1 MWWST
6 RFLVCAFA
14 RRSAAAR
21 TSQPVRDGPLARP
34 KPADY
39 ITVSPHLRCYSND
52 LASPSQARPSR
63 PNTEAPSDRPLG
75 PVLDFMRLMWAINH
89 GLDRASRGMQ
99 AKFGVTGP
107 QRLVLRIVGN
117 FPGLSAGDLAR
128 TLHVHP
134 STLTG
139 ILQRLE
145 ARGLLRRLTD
155 PSDARRVQL
164 EITAKGKRLT
174 VPSVGTVESAIK
186 RLMSTWTDSELS
198 VTRRTL
204 TAIAGELDGS
214 PTGGRKRVAK

>member
-1 MWWST
+1 MCLRS
-6 RFLVCAFA
+6 LVLSVAGRLNPCAH
-14 RRSAAAR
+14 
-21 TSQPVRDGPLARP
+21 GPLARR
-34 KPADY
+34 KPDDY
-39 ITVSPHLRCYSND
+39 TTVSPYLRCYSNG
-52 LASPSQARPSR
+52 LASPSQARPSKSN
-63 PNTEAPSDRPLG
+63 PETPGDRPLG

-107 QRLVLRIVGN
+107 QRLVLRI
-117 FPGLSAGDLAR
+117 
-128 TLHVHP
+128 P

-145 ARGLLRRLTD
+145 ARRLLRRLTD

-164 EITAKGKRLT
+164 EITARGKRLT

-186 RLMSTWTDSELS
+186 RLMSTWTDSELN

-204 TAIAGELDGS
+204 TAIAEELDGS
-214 PTGGRKRVAK
+214 PTGARTKRTASK

>member
-1 MWWST
+1 
-6 RFLVCAFA
+6 
-14 RRSAAAR
+14 
-21 TSQPVRDGPLARP
+21 
-34 KPADY
+34 
-39 ITVSPHLRCYSND
+39 
-52 LASPSQARPSR
+52 
-63 PNTEAPSDRPLG
+63 
-75 PVLDFMRLMWAINH
+75 VLDFMRLMWAINH

-174 VPSVGTVESAIK
+174 IPSVGTVESAIK

>member
-1 MWWST
+1 MRPRSPIPSVASP
-6 RFLVCAFA
+6 RNACAH
-14 RRSAAAR
+14 
-21 TSQPVRDGPLARP
+21 GPLARP

-39 ITVSPHLRCYSND
+39 ITVSPYLRCYSSG
-52 LASPSQARPSR
+52 LASLSQARPSR
-63 PNTEAPSDRPLG
+63 PNTETPGDRPLG

-107 QRLVLRIVGN
+107 QRLVLRIVGT

-155 PSDARRVQL
+155 PEDARRVQL

-174 VPSVGTVESAIK
+174 IPSVGTVESAIK
-186 RLMSTWTDSELS
+186 RLMSTWSDSELN

-204 TAIAGELDGS
+204 TAIAEELDGS
-214 PTGGRKRVAK
+214 PTGNRTRRSASK

>member
-1 MWWST
+1 MSHPW
-6 RFLVCAFA
+6 AH
-14 RRSAAAR
+14 
-21 TSQPVRDGPLARP
+21 GPLARP

-39 ITVSPHLRCYSND
+39 ITVFPYLRCYSNG
-52 LASPSQARPSR
+52 LARLSEARPSK
-63 PNTEAPSDRPLG
+63 PNTETSGDRPLG

-99 AKFGVTGP
+99 ANFGVTGP
-107 QRLVLRIVGN
+107 QRLVLRIVGA

-145 ARGLLRRLTD
+145 ARGLLRRLSD

-174 VPSVGTVESAIK
+174 IPSVGTVESAIK

-204 TAIAGELDGS
+204 TAIAEELDGS
-214 PTGGRKRVAK
+214 PTGNRTRRSASK